1 MSSHPGPEATPGPPG
16 AQPGA
21 GGRPPTGPSGERT
34 LDGKPI
40 SRPTPA
46 AARPAATVT
55 PGHGRSGSLPPSVGW
70 TGQVPP
76 PVVNPIPGAP
86 YDEQPPGSARP
97 TPPQAR
103 PAGAARPAAAPRRA
117 RLIIRTIDPW
127 SVLKLALVYSVCLLV
142 VGVVA
147 VAIIYGVLAG
157 LGVFDSLSKFL
168 DTVTDAG
175 PGTSSS
181 SSSHSF
187 SAVVVIG
194 GSAVVLA
201 VNALLLTALATLGA
215 FLYNLC
221 ASFVGGIEV
230 TLSEPD

>member
-1 MSSHPGPEATPGPPG
+1 MG
-16 AQPGA
+16 A
-21 GGRPPTGPSGERT
+21 PSPSAGERT
-34 LDGKPI
+34 LDGSPI
-40 SRPTPA
+40 SRPTP
-46 AARPAATVT
+46 T
-55 PGHGRSGSLPPSVGW
+55 PGQGPPRPSGTVLPGEGRSGSIPPSVGW
-70 TGQVPP
+70 TGRVAPPTITPGAGAP
-76 PVVNPIPGAP
+76 PVREPSPGP
-86 YDEQPPGSARP
+86 
-97 TPPQAR
+97 
-103 PAGAARPAAAPRRA
+103 RPAAPPAPARPVGAPRTGIGPRRA
-117 RLIIRTIDPW
+117 RLVIRTVDPW
-127 SVLKLALVYSVCLLV
+127 SVLKLSLVYSVCLLV

-147 VAIIYGVLAG
+147 VAIIYGVLSA

-187 SAVVVIG
+187 SGTVVIG
-194 GSAVVLA
+194 GSAIVLA

-230 TLSEPD
+230 TLTEPD